1 MANEFKAKNG
11 LITPIV
17 QSTVTTGTAP
27 LVVAS
32 TTVVPN
38 LNSDLLDGY
47 QSADFPR
54 KAENAT
60 VSGAWTINNDLD
72 INGTLKATAKSF
84 VIQHPTKKNK
94 RLQHGSLEGPEH
106 AVYVRGRGDTA
117 TIKFPPYWKGLVDI
131 ETVTVQVTPIG
142 PADDNT
148 ISVCKITKTGVVLSF
163 RTNPRPYFYFVT
175 ATRKD
180 IPPLDIE
187 IAAKK

>member
-1 MANEFKAKNG
+1 MVNEFKAKNG
-11 LITPIV
+11 LITPVV
-17 QSTVTTGTAP
+17 QATVTTGTSP

-32 TTVVPN
+32 TTVVSN

-47 QSADFPR
+47 QGSDFPR

-106 AVYVRGRGDTA
+106 AVYVRGRGETA
-117 TIKFPPYWKGLVDI
+117 IIKFPAYWKTLVDPDTI
-131 ETVTVQVTPIG
+131 TVQVTPIG
-142 PADDNT
+142 IADDNT
-148 ISVCKITKTGVVLSF
+148 IAVHRINKTSVVLSF
-163 RTNPRPYFYFVT
+163 RITPRPYFYFIT
-175 ATRKD
+175 AERRD
-180 IPPLDIE
+180 IPPLVTE
-187 IAAKK
+187 IPAKK